1 MQTDIDTVCSVKAS
15 TKPIPN
21 SLSST
26 WPGSCFSSALWF
38 YCVSNSF
45 LTNFRGIYFSRKVFI
60 SFKIMLPEVN
70 LKNLM
75 STSSR
80 SVVWAP
86 LLNFMYFFLI
96 FFDWS
101 LWAYQ
106 FSISK
111 TSKLK
116 TNKSMAYKSM
126 ANSTPTLCWDEDNHL
141 NFIFFFSVKLTQWC
155 WPHKAFL
162 IVEKYQWFFLWDF
175 PWMIPNDHDRGCCL
189 FSFN

>member
-1 MQTDIDTVCSVKAS
+1 MQRLIRSVLWRLL
-15 TKPIPN
+15 PIQ
-21 SLSST
+21 SQTLS
-26 WPGSCFSSALWF
+26 PALDQEVVFPSALWF

-101 LWAYQ
+101 LWVYQ
-106 FSISK
+106 FSILK

-141 NFIFFFSVKLTQWC
+141 NFIFS
-155 WPHKAFL
+155 
-162 IVEKYQWFFLWDF
+162 FLWNWHSDV
-175 PWMIPNDHDRGCCL
+175 DLTRL
-189 FSFN
+189 S